1 MPEFWPIASQEPPKL
16 TALESTL
23 ADSEPRRASSGVA
36 ERDRLG
42 LE

>member
-16 TALESTL
+16 TALVSTL